1 MLNPMTAEGR
11 VNNMKPAA
19 ADILIALAKAEA
31 GDWIDPL
38 REPIHW
44 YAELRDPDGNQFWNG
59 CGHTAAQAMAM
70 AWLHYWAPDAL
81 IDAYVE
87 QGSVPFEVPDG
98 FHFELTPPW
107 QSSLEY

>member
-1 MLNPMTAEGR
+1 MGTPP
-11 VNNMKPAA
+11 V
-19 ADILIALAKAEA
+19 
-31 GDWIDPL
+31 
-38 REPIHW
+38 
-44 YAELRDPDGNQFWNG
+44 
-59 CGHTAAQAMAM
+59 QAMAM